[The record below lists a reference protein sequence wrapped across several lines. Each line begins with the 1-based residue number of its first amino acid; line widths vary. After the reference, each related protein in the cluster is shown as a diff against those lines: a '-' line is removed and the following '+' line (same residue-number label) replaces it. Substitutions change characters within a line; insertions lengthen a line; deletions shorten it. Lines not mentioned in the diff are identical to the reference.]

1 MTLTEQEKIQR
12 AEEIY
17 YRRNGINYRTER
29 PQTVRE
35 PKSHPIRNFLIII
48 MIIVFLIG
56 FVAGY
61 FSKGV
66 ISENM
71 DNSSGIEKQYSYT
84 DKYIKNIVVENEF
97 M

>member
-1 MTLTEQEKIQR
+1 MEENNQEHVKIYDKDMYISQEKI
-12 AEEIY
+12 
-17 YRRNGINYRTER
+17 RT
-29 PQTVRE
+29 
-35 PKSHPIRNFLIII
+35 III

-71 DNSSGIEKQYSYT
+71 ENDNKLSYNSE
-84 DKYIKNIVVENEF
+84 IQE
-97 M
+97 

>member
-1 MTLTEQEKIQR
+1 MEESKKETNQERVKIYDKDMHISQEKIR
-12 AEEIY
+12 M
-17 YRRNGINYRTER
+17 
-29 PQTVRE
+29 
-35 PKSHPIRNFLIII
+35 III

>member
-1 MTLTEQEKIQR
+1 MEENKKEINQERVKIYDKDMYISQEKIR
-12 AEEIY
+12 M
-17 YRRNGINYRTER
+17 
-29 PQTVRE
+29 
-35 PKSHPIRNFLIII
+35 III

-71 DNSSGIEKQYSYT
+71 ENSNKTSYGYNYGIQK
-84 DKYIKNIVVENEF
+84 ENELTIQ
-97 M
+97 